1 MLIMA
6 NEQERNVL
14 FVQQIEQHTC
24 LYDITSPS
32 YTRTDKKERAWEDIA
47 KLTKDFG

>member
-1 MLIMA
+1 MA
-6 NEQERNVL
+6 NEQEQNVF
-14 FVQQIEQHTC
+14 FVQLVEQHTC

-47 KLTKDFG
+47 KQTNDSG

>member
-1 MLIMA
+1 MA

-14 FVQQIEQHTC
+14 FVQQVEKHIR

-32 YTRTDKKERAWEDIA
+32 YTRTDKKERVGIC
-47 KLTKDFG
+47 

>member
-1 MLIMA
+1 MA

-14 FVQQIEQHTC
+14 FIQQVEQHTR
-24 LYDITSPS
+24 LYNITSPS

-47 KLTKDFG
+47 KQTKDSG